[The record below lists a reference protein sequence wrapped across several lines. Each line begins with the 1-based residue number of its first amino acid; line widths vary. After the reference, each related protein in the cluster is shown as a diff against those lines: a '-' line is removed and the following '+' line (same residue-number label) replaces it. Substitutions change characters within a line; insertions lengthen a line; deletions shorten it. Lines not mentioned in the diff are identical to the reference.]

1 VCRCGGGEQEYDY
14 SEERV
19 VDRIPVFTT
28 QPQKKLVNEG
38 SQIRYLPNPSCPP
51 PFLTEDRGVEKCPE
65 AKMSL
70 CKKYKE
76 EVPLMVTSL
85 KIGEFSVMNICSV
98 AYNGYVQ

>member
-38 SQIRYLPNPSCPP
+38 SQIRYLPNP
-51 PFLTEDRGVEKCPE
+51 PF
-65 AKMSL
+65 
-70 CKKYKE
+70 
-76 EVPLMVTSL
+76 
-85 KIGEFSVMNICSV
+85 
-98 AYNGYVQ
+98 